1 MATSTPMQL
10 SATLPRRRAAM
21 SKTVLAAA
29 VPAAYALGGL
39 MLAGEAAVHIQ
50 QYVAIFHEVNWV
62 GPLFLANAAACL
74 LAVVGLL
81 YRRTRT
87 VAALGG
93 VVISVVALGSLVVSY
108 GQGLFGWHEGG
119 FRTPIALVTIAEV
132 AAVLLLS
139 AALAARLTDRRSS

>member
-1 MATSTPMQL
+1 MQL

-50 QYVAIFHEVNWV
+50 QYVVIFHEVNWV

-74 LAVVGLL
+74 LAVVGLI

-87 VAALGG
+87 VAALAG

-108 GQGLFGWHEGG
+108 GQGLFGWHEAG